1 MIKMML
7 GDWPGWLLIFL
18 SFFIVYKFWKTKKDK
33 KLTLAI
39 GFVLLLHHFM
49 AIINTYFF
57 TFPGA
62 EPDPV
67 NFHRDAMVWAKG
79 GKWLFSID
87 ANFYTQLLGIFYR
100 IFKPSQLFGE
110 ELSILAFL
118 LSCFVLIKIIE
129 LLNISKYTVLLLL
142 IYGLLPTNLIFCSKI
157 LRESYQILFFMLSV
171 YWGLRFHLK
180 PAKGAMIFCVFS
192 ALIMGLFQ
200 RALILY
206 ALFLVPLLFLWFPQQ
221 ISGSLSYKW
230 SFSKRRLITVSLLL
244 VLIIG
249 ALISGIQLKVGG
261 LEPVE
266 AFLSGEWLKYAEVYR
281 VRAIEGS
288 ASYARAIYGITL
300 DVSSPISLMKSVW
313 LIYIYYLYAPFP
325 WQVTNW
331 LDVYG
336 ATESLIRFALIFF
349 SILFWFR
356 AEGIQRGIWGLL
368 LIIYFSLTFLW
379 AMGTVN
385 YGTSIRHHV
394 LTNWIIIILG
404 GPVMIDFVL
413 RQFRKKSPTF
423 KTVKRGV

>member
-1 MIKMML
+1 MIKIIL
-7 GDWPGWLLIFL
+7 SDWPGWLLIFL
-18 SFFIVYKFWKTKKDK
+18 SFFIVYKFWKAKKDK
-33 KLTLAI
+33 KLTLAV
-39 GFVLLLHHFM
+39 GSVLLLHHFM
-49 AIINTYFF
+49 AITNAYFY

-62 EPDPV
+62 EPNPA
-67 NFHRDAMVWAKG
+67 NFHRHAIEWAIS
-79 GKWLFSID
+79 GKWTFSVG
-87 ANFYTQLLGIFYR
+87 ANFYEQLLGTFYR
-100 IFKPSQLFGE
+100 IFGPSQLFGE
-110 ELSILAFL
+110 ELSILVFL

-192 ALIMGLFQ
+192 ALIMGFFQ

-206 ALFLVPLLFLWFPQQ
+206 ALFLVPVLFLWFPQQ
-221 ISGSLSYKW
+221 ISGSLSNRW
-230 SFSKRRLITVSLLL
+230 RFSKWRLVTICGILF
-244 VLIIG
+244 LIIG
-249 ALISGIQLKVGG
+249 ALIIGIQFKVGG
-261 LEPVE
+261 LGSVK
-266 AFLSGEWLKYAEVYR
+266 AFLSGEWLSYAEEHR
-281 VRAIEGS
+281 IRAIESS

-313 LIYIYYLYAPFP
+313 LIYIYYLFAPFP

-336 ATESLIRFALIFF
+336 IAESLLRLLLITF
-349 SILFWFR
+349 SIISWYR
-356 AEGIQRGIWGLL
+356 ADGVQHRIWGLL
-368 LIIYFSLTFLW
+368 LVIYFSMTFLW

-385 YGTSIRHHV
+385 YGTSIRHHI

-404 GPVMIDFVL
+404 SPVLIDFVL
-413 RQFRKKSPTF
+413 RQFRKIFPAF
-423 KTVKRGV
+423 KIV

>member
-7 GDWPGWLLIFL
+7 SDWPGWLLIFL

-39 GFVLLLHHFM
+39 SFVLLLHHFV
-49 AIINTYFF
+49 AIINSYFY

-67 NFHRDAMVWAKG
+67 NFQGLAIEWAAG
-79 GKWLFSID
+79 GKLLLSFGT
-87 ANFYTQLLGIFYR
+87 NFYAQLLGIFYR

-142 IYGLLPTNLIFCSKI
+142 VYGLLPTNLIFCSKI

-192 ALIMGLFQ
+192 ALIMGLFHK
-200 RALILY
+200 ALILY
-206 ALFLVPLLFLWFPQQ
+206 VLFLVPVLFLFFPQQ
-221 ISGSLSYKW
+221 ISGSLSN
-230 SFSKRRLITVSLLL
+230 RRCFMNQRWIFVGLI
-244 VLIIG
+244 LIIL
-249 ALISGIQLKVGG
+249 AGIFIVGNLDSVKG
-261 LEPVE
+261 LEVMR
-266 AFLSGEWLKYAEVYR
+266 AFLSGRGLKYAAEYR
-281 VRAIEGS
+281 TKLIFENAPN
-288 ASYARAIYGITL
+288 ARANYGIMLDTSSAITL
-300 DVSSPISLMKSVW
+300 IRSTLLMFV
-313 LIYIYYLYAPFP
+313 YYLFTPFP

-331 LDVYG
+331 LDFYG
-336 ATESLIRFALIFF
+336 AAESLLRFLLITF
-349 SILFWFR
+349 SIISWYR
-356 AEGIQRGIWGLL
+356 ADGIKRRIWVLL
-368 LIIYFSLTFLW
+368 LAIYFSMTFLW

-385 YGTSIRHHV
+385 YGTSIRHHL
-394 LTNWIIIILG
+394 LTNWIIIILS
-404 GPVMIDFVL
+404 GPGIIDFAL
-413 RQFRKKSPTF
+413 RQFRRILPAHKI
-423 KTVKRGV
+423 V

>member
-7 GDWPGWLLIFL
+7 NDWPSLLLIFL
-18 SFFIVYKFWKTKKDK
+18 SFFIVYKFWKAKKDK
-33 KLTLAI
+33 KLTLAV
-39 GFVLLLHHFM
+39 GSVLLLHHFM
-49 AIINTYFF
+49 AITNAYFY

-67 NFHRDAMVWAKG
+67 NFHRHAIEWAAS
-79 GKWLFSID
+79 GKWIFSVG
-87 ANFYTQLLGIFYR
+87 ANFYEQLLGTFYR
-100 IFKPSQLFGE
+100 IFGPSQLFGE

-142 IYGLLPTNLIFCSKI
+142 VYGLLPTNLIFCSKI

-180 PAKGAMIFCVFS
+180 PTKGAMIFCVFS

-206 ALFLVPLLFLWFPQQ
+206 ALFLVPVLFLFFPQQ
-221 ISGSLSYKW
+221 ISGSLNNRQRFLKW
-230 SFSKRRLITVSLLL
+230 RLITVSLVL

-249 ALISGIQLKVGG
+249 IFIIGG
-261 LEPVE
+261 LSNIKGSEVIE
-266 AFLSGEWLKYAEVYR
+266 SFLSGKGLEYAAEYR
-281 VRAIEGS
+281 TKLVFEDAPN
-288 ASYARAIYGITL
+288 ARANYGIMLDTSSVITL
-300 DVSSPISLMKSVW
+300 IRSTLLMFVC
-313 LIYIYYLYAPFP
+313 YLFAPFP

-336 ATESLIRFALIFF
+336 IAESLLRFVLIAF
-349 SILFWFR
+349 SVVSWYR
-356 AEGIQRGIWGLL
+356 ADGVQRRIWGLL
-368 LIIYFSLTFLW
+368 LVIYFSMTFLW

-385 YGTSIRHHV
+385 YGTSIRHHI

-404 GPVMIDFVL
+404 GPGLIDFVV
-413 RQFRKKSPTF
+413 RQFRRILPAYKII
-423 KTVKRGV
+423 

>member
-7 GDWPGWLLIFL
+7 SDWPGWLLVFL
-18 SFFIVYKFWKTKKDK
+18 SFFIVYKFWKIKKDK
-33 KLTLAI
+33 NLTLAI
-39 GFVLLLHHFM
+39 GFVLLLHHFI
-49 AIINTYFF
+49 AIINAYFY

-67 NFHRDAMVWAKG
+67 NFHRHAIEWAIN
-79 GKWLFSID
+79 GKWIFSVG
-87 ANFYTQLLGIFYR
+87 ANFYAQLLGIFYR
-100 IFKPSQLFGE
+100 IFGPSQLFGE
-110 ELSILAFL
+110 EISILAFL

-192 ALIMGLFQ
+192 ALIMGFFQ

-206 ALFLVPLLFLWFPQQ
+206 ALFLVPVLFLWFPQQ
-221 ISGSLSYKW
+221 ISGFLSNRRC
-230 SFSKRRLITVSLLL
+230 FPKRRLITVSLLL
-244 VLIIG
+244 ILIIG
-249 ALISGIQLKVGG
+249 ALIIGIQFKVGG
-261 LEPVE
+261 LGPVE
-266 AFLSGEWLKYAEVYR
+266 AFLSGEWLKYAEEYR
-281 VRAIEGS
+281 ARGIEKS
-288 ASYARAIYGITL
+288 SSYARAIYGITL

-331 LDVYG
+331 LDIYG
-336 ATESLIRFALIFF
+336 AAESLIRFLLITF

-356 AEGIQRGIWGLL
+356 TKGIQRRIWGLFL
-368 LIIYFSLTFLW
+368 VIYFSMTFLW

-404 GPVMIDFVL
+404 GPGLIDFVA
-413 RQFRKKSPTF
+413 RQFILIFPAYKTIKK
-423 KTVKRGV
+423 GV

>member
-79 GKWLFSID
+79 GKWLFSVG
-87 ANFYTQLLGIFYR
+87 ANFYAQLLGIFYR
-100 IFKPSQLFGE
+100 IFEPSQLFGE
-110 ELSILAFL
+110 ELSVLAFL
-118 LSCFVLIKIIE
+118 LSCFVLIKIIK
-129 LLNISKYTVLLLL
+129 LLNISKYTMWLLL

>member
-1 MIKMML
+1 ML
-7 GDWPGWLLIFL
+7 KIMLSDWPGWLLIFL
-18 SFFIVYKFWKTKKDK
+18 SFFIVYKFWKVKKDK
-33 KLTLAI
+33 KLTLVI
-39 GFVLLLHHFM
+39 GFVLLLHHFV
-49 AIINTYFF
+49 AIINSYFY

-67 NFHRDAMVWAKG
+67 NFHRHAIEWATN
-79 GKWLFSID
+79 GKWIFSVG
-87 ANFYTQLLGIFYR
+87 ANFYEQLLGTFYR
-100 IFKPSQLFGE
+100 IFGPSQLFGE

-129 LLNISKYTVLLLL
+129 LLDISKYTVLLLL

-171 YWGLRFHLK
+171 YWGLRFYLK
-180 PAKGAMIFCVFS
+180 STKGAMIFCVFS
-192 ALIMGLFQ
+192 ALIMGLFH

-206 ALFLVPLLFLWFPQQ
+206 ALFLIPVLFLSFPQQ
-221 ISGSLSYKW
+221 ISGSLSKRQP
-230 SFSKRRLITVSLLL
+230 FSKWRLITVSLLL

-249 ALISGIQLKVGG
+249 IFIIGFQFKVSG

-266 AFLSGEWLKYAEVYR
+266 AFLSGEWLEYAEEYR
-281 VRAIEGS
+281 ASGIEKS

-300 DVSSPISLMKSVW
+300 DVSSPISLIKSVW
-313 LIYIYYLYAPFP
+313 LIYVYYLFAPFS

-331 LDVYG
+331 LDIYG
-336 ATESLIRFALIFF
+336 VAESLIRFLLITF
-349 SILFWFR
+349 SIISWYR
-356 AEGIQRGIWGLL
+356 ADGVQHRIWGLL
-368 LIIYFSLTFLW
+368 LIIYFSMTFLW

-404 GPVMIDFVL
+404 GPGLVDFVVS
-413 RQFRKKSPTF
+413 QFGRIFPAYKII
-423 KTVKRGV
+423 

>member
-1 MIKMML
+1 MVKIVL
-7 GDWPGWLLIFL
+7 SDWPGWLLIFL

-33 KLTLAI
+33 KLTLAV

-49 AIINTYFF
+49 AIINAYFY

-62 EPDPV
+62 EPDPA
-67 NFHRDAMVWAKG
+67 NFHRGSIVWAAG
-79 GKWLFSID
+79 GKWLFSVGV
-87 ANFYTQLLGIFYR
+87 NFYEQLLGIFYR
-100 IFKPSQLFGE
+100 IFGPSQLFGE
-110 ELSILAFL
+110 ELSVLAFL

-180 PAKGAMIFCVFS
+180 PAKEAMIFCVLS

-230 SFSKRRLITVSLLL
+230 SFSKRRLIIVSLLL

-249 ALISGIQLKVGG
+249 ALISGIQLKVSG
-261 LEPVE
+261 LGPVE
-266 AFLSGEWLKYAEVYR
+266 AFLSGEWLKYAEEYR
-281 VRAIEGS
+281 ISAIEKS

-300 DVSSPISLMKSVW
+300 DVSSPISLIKSVW
-313 LIYIYYLYAPFP
+313 LIYIYYLLAPFP
-325 WQVTNW
+325 WQVANW
-331 LDVYG
+331 LDIYG
-336 ATESLIRFALIFF
+336 AAESLLRFLLIMF
-349 SILFWFR
+349 SIISWYR
-356 AEGIQRGIWGLL
+356 AESIQRRIRGLL

-385 YGTSIRHHV
+385 YGASIRHHV

-413 RQFRKKSPTF
+413 RQFRKKSSTF